1 MASRWPKPRKR
12 AFWPRCS
19 DEQARGIA
27 LRLEALDL
35 AFYQNFRTYM
45 LDELGQGLNTFG
57 KHIVRLK
64 TFLNWA
70 ELEHDLPVHRHF
82 RKLTA
87 PSKRG

>member
-1 MASRWPKPRKR
+1 
-12 AFWPRCS
+12 
-19 DEQARGIA
+19 
-27 LRLEALDL
+27 
-35 AFYQNFRTYM
+35 M